1 MMNIFE
7 HNGAE
12 NVTGSTSFHQVFHN
26 LLITLPN
33 FLLHYKKGMKVA
45 VKGIATS
52 GYVIIQDIACAQNI
66 PLVLS

>member
-7 HNGAE
+7 CSSVE
-12 NVTGSTSFHQVFHN
+12 NVTGSTTFHQVFQN

-33 FLLHYKKGMKVA
+33 FLLHFKQGMKVA
-45 VKGIATS
+45 VKGTATS
-52 GYVIIQDIACAQNI
+52 RYVIIQDIACAQNI